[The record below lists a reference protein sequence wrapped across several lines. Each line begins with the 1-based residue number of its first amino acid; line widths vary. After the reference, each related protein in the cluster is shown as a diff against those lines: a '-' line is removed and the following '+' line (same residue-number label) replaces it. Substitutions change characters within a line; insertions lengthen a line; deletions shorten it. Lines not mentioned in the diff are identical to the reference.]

1 MSNTT
6 ATAFIDSTDIDSA
19 TFFAPLA
26 YVAAICVPFITN
38 RIFRTTTNP
47 HFTNNKTI
55 YASLKNLT
63 KSNNKYYVGN
73 YYSLQLNLTELFE
86 DLIMTVDTYEFLNS
100 NFSTESTTIHL
111 EFNNETME
119 FMWKKV
125 NQLLEL
131 IIKDLRIDNLYIL
144 VSEQSID
151 FKDLIYKSTPV
162 KIINVLDLYGYL
174 NPKIRKIC
182 FQKSHVDVDVDVD
195 VNDEKINTLFD
206 CEDHAVVDDVIEC
219 SSCDDDDDADEEN
232 ISKLDRTINTFR
244 CLKKNYKNI
253 YTIMS
258 CL

>member
-6 ATAFIDSTDIDSA
+6 TTFVDSSDIDSVK
-19 TFFAPLA
+19 FLLPLA
-26 YVAAICVPFITN
+26 YVAAICIPFITN
-38 RIFRTTTNP
+38 RIFRTTTTTTNP
-47 HFTNNKTI
+47 YFTNNKTI

-73 YYSLQLNLTELFE
+73 YYSLQLNITELFE

-100 NFSTESTTIHL
+100 NFSTESTNIYL

-119 FMWKKV
+119 YMWKKV

-151 FKDLIYKSTPV
+151 FRDFIHKSIPV

-182 FQKSHVDVDVDVD
+182 FQKKSLTDA
-195 VNDEKINTLFD
+195 NDEKNVIFD
-206 CEDHAVVDDVIEC
+206 CEDEDDDVIEC
-219 SSCDDDDDADEEN
+219 SSCDEDDDADEEA

-253 YTIMS
+253 YSIMS

>member
-6 ATAFIDSTDIDSA
+6 TTTYLDSSDIDSVY
-19 TFFAPLA
+19 FFAPLA
-26 YVAAICVPFITN
+26 YVAAICMPFITD
-38 RIFRTTTNP
+38 RIFRTTNNSP
-47 HFTNNKTI
+47 HVLNNKTI
-55 YASLKNLT
+55 YANLKNLT

-100 NFSTESTTIHL
+100 NFSTDSTNIYV

-119 FMWKKV
+119 CMWKKV
-125 NQLLEL
+125 NQLLKL

-144 VSEQSID
+144 VSEHSID

-182 FQKSHVDVDVDVD
+182 FQKSPVDT
-195 VNDEKINTLFD
+195 NDEKNNLFD
-206 CEDHAVVDDVIEC
+206 CEDDDVVDDVVDDVIEC
-219 SSCDDDDDADEEN
+219 SSCDDDDYDVDEEN

-253 YTIMS
+253 YAIMS